1 MIDNQDELDDFFMGE
16 ALKKAEEAEREGEVP
31 IGAVAVKD
39 GEIIARGHNQR
50 RGLSDI
56 TAHAEIM
63 ALRELSPGLGSMDLS
78 GITIYSTLEPC
89 AMCAG
94 AMLHYRVARIVY
106 GARDLKLGAID
117 SRFHVLKGSKIE
129 VREGVLRDECAAILT
144 SFFEKEL
151 GRPSREWEDISV

>member
-1 MIDNQDELDDFFMGE
+1 MIDNQDELDDFFMRE

-39 GEIIARGHNQR
+39 GEIVARGHNRR

-63 ALRELSPGLGSMDLS
+63 ALRELSPGLDSMDLS

-94 AMLHYRVARIVY
+94 AMLHYGVARIVY
-106 GARDLKLGAID
+106 GARDLKLGAVD
-117 SRFHVLKGSKIE
+117 SRFCVLKGSE
-129 VREGVLRDECAAILT
+129 VEVTGGVLRDECTAILLK
-144 SFFEKEL
+144 FFEKEL
-151 GRPSREWEDISV
+151 GRPSREWEDIAI

>member
-63 ALRELSPGLGSMDLS
+63 ALRELSPGLDSMDLS

-117 SRFHVLKGSKIE
+117 SRFHVLKGSEVE
-129 VREGVLRDECAAILT
+129 VRGGVLRDKCTAILLK
-144 SFFEKEL
+144 FFEKEL
-151 GRPSREWEDISV
+151 GRPSREWEDIAI